1 MGDFLSD
8 IQSSDFLSDI
18 LGRVDNTGGT
28 FSATAYGIIGPQ
40 MAPLLNTMLI
50 GYLAFYGLQL
60 LMGTSRISVATVVN
74 RAFRMIFI
82 VTLINNWSYF
92 DEFIYKWLN
101 ETPKELGSTLLG
113 ILHTNVTDTTA
124 GLSKIWE
131 CANKAAS
138 AFAEQSGYTA
148 VLPSAVGLLIMAGAL
163 AFIALALSML
173 LLAKIATWVLIGTAP
188 IFIACMLFEQS
199 RGIAWAWFQQ
209 LLLYALLP
217 LFVYVI
223 CAFLITAIDQ
233 DLKHVLEVAE
243 QRKITLLEVRSF
255 LLLCVAGAFIVANI
269 HSLARGIAAGMTAGI
284 GNIARKALYVTGLGE
299 TPYIARTGARDSTYW
314 GGRSRFHRFDHGVS
328 LSPINQGA
336 KEAMQNRIRS
346 HSLPQ

>member
-1 MGDFLSD
+1 MGDFLGN
-8 IQSSDFLSDI
+8 I
-18 LGRVDNTGGT
+18 LALVDNTGTT
-28 FSATAYGIIGPQ
+28 FSAAAYNKIGLQ
-40 MAPLLNTMLI
+40 MAPLLNIMLI

-60 LMGTSRISVATVVN
+60 LMGTSRISVAAVVN

-101 ETPKELGSTLLG
+101 ETPKGLGRILLN
-113 ILHTNVTDTTA
+113 ILNTDVTDTTA

-131 CANKAAS
+131 CANKAAG

-148 VLPSAVGLLIMAGAL
+148 VLPSTVGLLIMAGAL
-163 AFIALALSML
+163 AFIALALSLL

-223 CAFLITAIDQ
+223 CAFLITAIDP

-243 QRKITLLEVRSF
+243 QRKINLTDVRGF
-255 LLLCVAGAFIVANI
+255 LLLCATGAFVVANI
-269 HSLARGIAAGMTAGI
+269 YSLARGIAAGITAGI

-299 TPYIARTGARDSTYW
+299 TPYIARTGARDSAYW
-314 GGRSRFHRFDHGVS
+314 GGRARFHRFDHGVS